1 MQWQA
6 RRGSCEAAKNNSPCL
21 QIPVWLQQPRRR
33 HPRRS
38 SKRFTIRHSSGCTS
52 SGLEYPY
59 SSNSPASGLPY
70 GLPAIQTGRSPAA
83 AMDYLAQPLGGAAKE
98 LCKAEPESPASG
110 NGAWVPQTDWAAAY
124 DSFMGPL
131 HGGGCGFGADDEHFA
146 ATGLAAG
153 GWSAG
158 NGDSFCLSPGD
169 ADFFDGPGAGDLQT
183 VRTVPDM
190 AALEREC
197 CPPAGAFCQSSG
209 SDADT
214 MVPARP
220 ATPASGVKCEGGG
233 GGAAE
238 AASDGSDATQV
249 ASCFMR
255 TRRGGSPTA
264 SGDSAST
271 PVVLSA
277 TQRCAAS
284 LMPPISGGCMAGA
297 PQRRCRLSAKPSDA
311 ELKEAIAALQKS
323 AARSAPTAGA
333 SLCLAFLAVARH
345 KSPFSP
351 HFEQPCVRWL
361 FPTQHH
367 PWRECRSLMLLLAD
381 TPRHLPPAGEAHVIT
396 RAECLVRYRE
406 KKLRRLDVNTIRYMK
421 RKINA
426 DRRPRASLHS
436 PIAPAGFHTLC
447 LHWQTKSSALVCFLQ
462 CWGVQELACRVA
474 DACLQPDRED

>member
-1 MQWQA
+1 MAAATTAPPPTAQQQEVHDPAQLGLHQLRTGVPLQQQQPGVRPPVRPARDPDRPLARSSHGLPRPAAGRRRQGIMQGGARVASLRQRRLGAADRLGGGLRQLHGPAA
-6 RRGSCEAAKNNSPCL
+6 RRRLRLRC
-21 QIPVWLQQPRRR
+21 RRR
-33 HPRRS
+33 
-38 SKRFTIRHSSGCTS
+38 
-52 SGLEYPY
+52 
-59 SSNSPASGLPY
+59 A
-70 GLPAIQTGRSPAA
+70 
-83 AMDYLAQPLGGAAKE
+83 
-98 LCKAEPESPASG
+98 
-110 NGAWVPQTDWAAAY
+110 
-124 DSFMGPL
+124 
-131 HGGGCGFGADDEHFA
+131 
-146 ATGLAAG
+146 
-153 GWSAG
+153 
-158 NGDSFCLSPGD
+158 FCCHCD

-297 PQRRCRLSAKPSDA
+297 PQRRCRLSAWSA
-311 ELKEAIAALQKS
+311 EARCSIAFVHEAQHGGRPFWPGSRPALY
-323 AARSAPTAGA
+323 A
-333 SLCLAFLAVARH
+333 S
-345 KSPFSP
+345 S
-351 HFEQPCVRWL
+351 
-361 FPTQHH
+361 
-367 PWRECRSLMLLLAD
+367 
-381 TPRHLPPAGEAHVIT
+381 
-396 RAECLVRYRE
+396 
-406 KKLRRLDVNTIRYMK
+406 
-421 RKINA
+421 
-426 DRRPRASLHS
+426 
-436 PIAPAGFHTLC
+436 
-447 LHWQTKSSALVCFLQ
+447 SSALTKRPLMPAAHETTQHVGRRHRDANWLDGGRHGCFCVSRHSAAQLGTLVLSVWLQ
-462 CWGVQELACRVA
+462 ASVSNTACQLLHTPALKETYKR
-474 DACLQPDRED
+474 R

>member
-1 MQWQA
+1 MAAATTAPPPTAQQQEVHDPALTMADTQA
-6 RRGSCEAAKNNSPCL
+6 LLEGFFPSMTDFDWVIGHGSGFL
-21 QIPVWLQQPRRR
+21 
-33 HPRRS
+33 
-38 SKRFTIRHSSGCTS
+38 S
-52 SGLEYPY
+52 SGLDHPY
-59 SSNSPASGLPY
+59 SSNSPASSLPY

-83 AMDYLAQPLGGAAKE
+83 VMECLAQPLGGPAKAF
-98 LCKAEPESPASG
+98 CKAEPESPASG
-110 NGAWVPQTDWAAAY
+110 NGAWVPQPDWAAAY

-153 GWSAG
+153 SRSAG
-158 NGDSFCLSPGD
+158 DGDSFCPSPGD
-169 ADFFDGPGAGDLQT
+169 ADFFGGPGAGHLQT
-183 VRTVPDM
+183 VCTVPDM
-190 AALEREC
+190 AALEWEC
-197 CPPAGAFCQSSG
+197 CPPAGAFSQSSS

-233 GGAAE
+233 SYAAE
-238 AASDGSDATQV
+238 AASGGSDATQV

-255 TRRGGSPTA
+255 TRRGGSLTA
-264 SGDSAST
+264 WGDSAST

-297 PQRRCRLSAKPSDA
+297 PQRRLSAKPSDA

-323 AARSAPTAGA
+323 AARGAPTAGA

-345 KSPFSP
+345 TSLFFPN
-351 HFEQPCVRWL
+351 FEQPCVRWL

-367 PWRECRSLMLLLAD
+367 PWRECRSLMPLLAD
-381 TPRHLPPAGEAHVIT
+381 TPRHLPSAGEAHVIT

-436 PIAPAGFHTLC
+436 LIAPAGFHTLG
-447 LHWQTKSSALVCFLQ
+447 LHWQTKSSAHVWFFSA
-462 CWGVQELACRVA
+462 GVAGAGMPC
-474 DACLQPDRED
+474 C